1 MTKKIIALL
10 MSALLC
16 FSLMM
21 PVFAEDGAA
30 EGGSGLNLDIDIND
44 ILSSDIMQDIM
55 QNENVIDLT
64 GVILDLVVKLNAD
77 SLKEMGK
84 EEAEKFIQSTVDTIA
99 GGIMMIVGNKDLI
112 ITYDPLKVM
121 GNLFDLDT
129 EALTST
135 TLPSEDEEETT
146 TNPDELVFE
155 LGDVDGDGKVTAA
168 DARRILRRAAKL
180 VVFTNEENVR
190 ADVDKDGKITAKDA
204 RKVLRVSARLDTF
217 EEVTT
222 EAPTIGLVQG

>member
-1 MTKKIIALL
+1 MTKKIIALF
-10 MSALLC
+10 MSAVLC

-21 PVFAEDGAA
+21 PVFAEGTA
-30 EGGSGLNLDIDIND
+30 EGEGGFNLDIDIND
-44 ILSSDIMQDIM
+44 ILSSDIMQEIM
-55 QNENVIDLT
+55 QNEHVIDLT
-64 GVILDLVVKLNAD
+64 GIILDLVVKLNAD

-99 GGIMMIVGNKDLI
+99 GSIMMIVGNKDLI

-135 TLPSEDEEETT
+135 TNPSDEEETT

-155 LGDVDGDGKVTAA
+155 LGDVDGDGKLSAA

-180 VVFTNEENVR
+180 IVLTNEEEVR

-204 RKVLRVSARLDTF
+204 RKVLRVAAKLETF
-217 EEVTT
+217 DAPVEE
-222 EAPTIGLVQG
+222 

>member
-1 MTKKIIALL
+1 MTKKIIALF
-10 MSALLC
+10 MSAVLC

-21 PVFAEDGAA
+21 PVFAEEAA
-30 EGGSGLNLDIDIND
+30 EGEGGFNLDIDIND
-44 ILSSDIMQDIM
+44 ILSSDIMQEIM
-55 QNENVIDLT
+55 QNEHVIDLT
-64 GVILDLVVKLNAD
+64 GIILDLVVKLNAD

-99 GGIMMIVGNKDLI
+99 GSIMMIVGNKDLI

-135 TLPSEDEEETT
+135 TNPSDEEETT

-155 LGDVDGDGKVTAA
+155 LGDVDGDGKLSAA

-180 VVFTNEENVR
+180 IVLTNEEVVR

-204 RKVLRVSARLDTF
+204 RKVLRVAAKLETF
-217 EEVTT
+217 EEVT
-222 EAPTIGLVQG
+222 EATPEQG

>member
-10 MSALLC
+10 MSVLLC

-99 GGIMMIVGNKDLI
+99 GSIMMIVGNKDLI

-135 TLPSEDEEETT
+135 TQPSEDEEETT

-180 VVFTNEENVR
+180 IVLTNEEEIR

-222 EAPTIGLVQG
+222 EAPTTGLVQG

>member
-10 MSALLC
+10 MSAVLC

-135 TLPSEDEEETT
+135 TLPSEEEETT
-146 TNPDELVFE
+146 TDSNELTFP

-217 EEVTT
+217 DEVTT
-222 EAPTIGLVQG
+222 EAPTTGLVQG

>member
-30 EGGSGLNLDIDIND
+30 EESGSGLNLDIDIND
-44 ILSSDIMQDIM
+44 ILSSDIMQEIM

-180 VVFTNEENVR
+180 IVLTNEEEIR

-217 EEVTT
+217 EEVE
-222 EAPTIGLVQG
+222 EA

>member
-10 MSALLC
+10 MSAVLC
-16 FSLMM
+16 FSLMI
-21 PVFAEDGAA
+21 PVFAEDGAE

-44 ILSSDIMQDIM
+44 ILSSDIMQEIM
-55 QNENVIDLT
+55 QNEHVIDIT
-64 GVILDLVVKLNAD
+64 GIVLDLVVKLNAD

-84 EEAEKFIQSTVDTIA
+84 EEAEKFIQSAVDTIA
-99 GGIMMIVGNKDLI
+99 GSIMMIVGNKDLI
-112 ITYDPLKVM
+112 ITYDPLEVM

-135 TLPSEDEEETT
+135 TQPSDEEETK
-146 TNPDELVFE
+146 NPDELVFE

-180 VVFTNEENVR
+180 IVLTNEEEVR
-190 ADVDKDGKITAKDA
+190 ADVDKDGKITAADA
-204 RKVLRVSARLDTF
+204 RKVLRVSAKLDTF
-217 EEVTT
+217 ETAP
-222 EAPTIGLVQG
+222 EAEEA

>member
-10 MSALLC
+10 MSVLLC

-121 GNLFDLDT
+121 GNLFD
-129 EALTST
+129 
-135 TLPSEDEEETT
+135 
-146 TNPDELVFE
+146 ELVFE

-222 EAPTIGLVQG
+222 EAPTTGLVQG

>member
-10 MSALLC
+10 MSVLLC

-135 TLPSEDEEETT
+135 TQPSEDEEETT

-180 VVFTNEENVR
+180 IVLTNEEEIR

-222 EAPTIGLVQG
+222 EAPTTGLVQG

>member
-10 MSALLC
+10 MSAVLC

-21 PVFAEDGAA
+21 PVFAEDTA
-30 EGGSGLNLDIDIND
+30 EGGSGFNLDLDIND
-44 ILSSDIMQDIM
+44 ILSSDIMQEIM
-55 QNENVIDLT
+55 QNEHVIDLT
-64 GVILDLVVKLNAD
+64 GIILDLVVKLNAD

-99 GGIMMIVGNKDLI
+99 GSIMMIVGNKDLI
-112 ITYDPLKVM
+112 ITYDPLKVI

-135 TLPSEDEEETT
+135 TKPSDEEET
-146 TNPDELVFE
+146 TNPDELVFGI
-155 LGDVDGDGKVTAA
+155 GDVDGDGRLTAA

-180 VVFTNEENVR
+180 IVLTNEEEVR
-190 ADVDKDGKITAKDA
+190 ADVDKDGKITAADA
-204 RKVLRVSARLDTF
+204 RKVLRVAAKLETF
-217 EEVTT
+217 DAPVEE
-222 EAPTIGLVQG
+222 

>member
-1 MTKKIIALL
+1 MTKKIIAAI
-10 MSALLC
+10 MSVILC

-30 EGGSGLNLDIDIND
+30 EGGFNLDIND
-44 ILSSDIMQDIM
+44 ILSSDIMQEIM

-64 GVILDLVVKLNAD
+64 GIILDLVVKLNAD
-77 SLKEMGK
+77 ALKEMGK

-135 TLPSEDEEETT
+135 TNPSEEEEETKDP
-146 TNPDELVFE
+146 NELTFG
-155 LGDVDGDGKVTAA
+155 LGDVDGDGKLTAA

-180 VVFTNEENVR
+180 TVFTMEEEKR
-190 ADVDKDGKITAKDA
+190 ADVDYDGKITAKDA
-204 RKVLRVSARLDTF
+204 RKVLRVVAQLDTF
-217 EEVTT
+217 EEVTEST
-222 EAPTIGLVQG
+222 PVQG